1 MLPACGPNFT
11 GSYSLSKVGLRHAS
25 RATEEQT
32 VVSEFVLARI
42 PLALHV
48 AMRAMSAH
56 PGARI
61 LLLLSSKGFLGP
73 LVTRATSSLIVQ
85 YHS

>member
-1 MLPACGPNFT
+1 MLPACANNFT
-11 GSYSLSKVGLRHAS
+11 GSYSLSKVGVRHAS
-25 RATEEQT
+25 RATKEQT

-42 PLALHV
+42 RLTLYV

-61 LLLLSSKGFLGP
+61 LLLLCSKEFLCP
-73 LVTRATSSLIVQ
+73 LVTWATSTQIAQ
-85 YHS
+85 YHT